1 MGTQKLGKIPR
12 ICSSLLHTSLC
23 AAQFK
28 YRCLRWEWP
37 ARDRY
42 YLSFGDLRL
51 SAPSES
57 ADESVRRLSRNGRVC
72 AAPRPSCPAAVSPR
86 YRLSAAQQSPR
97 GRAASRCARFVAVSP
112 PRYRHRLRSLSL
124 RSRAA
129 VSFRPCSAIRGQ
141 SPLHC
146 SEPGPVQRRRLF
158 LSSLRFFLCR
168 YLDSCIFIL
177 LAPWP
182 PIYFFRRSTAVP
194 KCSFNI

>member
-1 MGTQKLGKIPR
+1 MARVFHRLGFGYLNECSFMGTQKLGKIPR

-57 ADESVRRLSRNGRVC
+57 VDESVRRLSRNGRVC
-72 AAPRPSCPAAVSPR
+72 AAPRPACPAAVSPR

-97 GRAASRCARFVAVSP
+97 AVSAALSSSSQIP
-112 PRYRHRLRSLSL
+112 FSSQPRGGA
-124 RSRAA
+124 AA

-141 SPLHC
+141 KCPLRC

-168 YLDSCIFIL
+168 YLDSCTFIL
-177 LAPWP
+177 LAP
-182 PIYFFRRSTAVP
+182 
-194 KCSFNI
+194 